1 MTKTPVK
8 PEILDELIA
17 GVSKPEELMGDAG
30 LFKRY

>member
-1 MTKTPVK
+1 
-8 PEILDELIA
+8 LIA